1 LEFRNIAIIA
11 HVDHGKTTLVDGLL
25 RQCHTFQE
33 HEQVADR
40 VMDSMDLER
49 ERGITIAAK
58 NTAVYYGDVKINI
71 LDTPGHAD
79 FSGEVE
85 RVLTMVE
92 GVMLLVDA
100 SEGPLPGT
108 RFVLRKAMEANL
120 TPIVCINK
128 IDRPDARINEVVQAV
143 YDLFIDLGAND
154 DQLDFPVLYAM
165 AKKGIAHLE
174 LGDGSTD
181 LRPLLD
187 TIVAKIPPPKVPT
200 EGASAQVLIT
210 NLDYDPYV
218 GRLAIGRLFG
228 APVKRGDAAT
238 WHHPGGDQ
246 NVRLQLLYT
255 WRGLKRHEVAEAL
268 PGDIV
273 GIAGIEEITVGDTV
287 SAGAERNALPR
298 VKVDEPTI
306 GMTFSINNS
315 PLSGRDGKLLTSRQI
330 RERLERE
337 LLSNVS
343 LRMEETDSRE
353 SFKIFGRG
361 ELQLAILIEQMRR
374 EGFELTVS
382 RPEVVRKQEGDKLL
396 EPYEI
401 LNLDVPDASVG
412 AITQMLAARRGELLD
427 LQQDGSGRATMVY
440 RAPSR
445 GLIGLRNVLLTE
457 TRGEGVINRTFDG
470 WDEDAGFIQGRIN
483 GALVN
488 DRSGKSTA
496 YALYTLQDRGSLF
509 IGSGVDV
516 YEGMIIGI
524 NSRENDLNVNGVREK
539 ALNNIRTTAADEKL
553 ILVPP
558 LKLSLESALE
568 FIDEDE
574 RVEITPTAIRLRK
587 SVLAGNQRSIVR
599 GERRV
604 ED

>member
-1 LEFRNIAIIA
+1 MEFRNIAIIA

-108 RFVLRKAMEANL
+108 RFVLRKAMESNL
-120 TPIVCINK
+120 TPIVVINK
-128 IDRPDARINEVVQAV
+128 IDRPDARTSEVVQAV

-154 DQLDFPVLYAM
+154 DQLDFPVLYAI
-165 AKKGIAHLE
+165 AKKGVAHLE

-187 TIVAKIPPPKVPT
+187 TIVAKIPAPKVPP
-200 EGASAQVLIT
+200 EGSSAQVLVT

-218 GRLAIGRLFG
+218 GRLAVGRLFG
-228 APVKRGDAAT
+228 APIKRGESAT
-238 WHHPGGDQ
+238 WHHQGGDQ
-246 NVRLQLLYT
+246 NVRLQLVYT
-255 WRGLKRHEVAEAL
+255 WRGLKRHEVAEAF

-287 SAGAERNALPR
+287 SAGAQRAALPR

-306 GMTFSINNS
+306 GMNFSINNS
-315 PLSGRDGKLLTSRQI
+315 PLAGRDGKLLTSRQI

-343 LRMEETDSRE
+343 LRMEESNSRE

-382 RPEVVRKQEGDKLL
+382 RPEVVRKEVDGKTL
-396 EPYEI
+396 EPFEI
-401 LNLDVPDASVG
+401 LNLDIPDPNVG
-412 AITQMLAARRGELLD
+412 AVTQMLAARRGELLD

-488 DRSGKSTA
+488 DRLGKSTA
-496 YALYTLQDRGSLF
+496 YALYSLQERGSMF
-509 IGSGVDV
+509 VGSGVDL

-524 NSRENDLNVNGVREK
+524 NSRENDLNVNAVREK

-558 LKLSLESALE
+558 LKLTLESALE

-574 RVEITPTAIRLRK
+574 RVEITPNAIRLRK
-587 SVLAGNQRSIVR
+587 SVLEGNKRSIVR
-599 GERRV
+599 GERR
-604 ED
+604 DD